1 MTTKKQQLKEVGIND
16 FDIKALRRAAR
27 EGRLFVACNE
37 DNTQAEDAAAR
48 EKALGEILT
57 YIDRISQYAINVH
70 VREIWDDILHD
81 NELQPLFFFTRYSKT
96 RGQINW
102 YRVTAVMCLLYENG
116 VYRNDMTAI
125 KLHLAL
131 EGTTRRNNRY
141 NGIGRYLLDQC
152 HIKVVREIVN
162 KHAMKC

>member
-1 MTTKKQQLKEVGIND
+1 MTTKKQQLKKVGIND

-96 RGQINW
+96 RGKKKW

-116 VYRNDMTAI
+116 V
-125 KLHLAL
+125 
-131 EGTTRRNNRY
+131 
-141 NGIGRYLLDQC
+141 
-152 HIKVVREIVN
+152 
-162 KHAMKC
+162 